1 MKARICVLLLGLLL
15 TGGLNCGAQ
24 LYTGMSGLIKNPSA
38 DMNPSGEAVISSYF
52 MNRHFTPGSADQR
65 YGFYYNGKKYD
76 TVDFSLALAPFN
88 WMEISYTFTLMK
100 TLAEG
105 HTKPRY
111 NHKDRFF
118 SVKFRPLKE
127 GKYYPAIA
135 IGANDI
141 FSTVYKEKSSDNGG
155 MNAGYFCNAYIV
167 ATKHFVPKGHD
178 IGVSLG
184 YRYAPGPHSKK
195 WQGVIGGVTWRPK
208 WVPNLRVV
216 GEWTAHEANIGV
228 DCLLWRHLFLQFAM
242 VGCRYPQ
249 GGIAYQINLF

>member
-1 MKARICVLLLGLLL
+1 MKARICVLLLGLLV
-15 TGGLNCGAQ
+15 TGVLNCGAQ
-24 LYTGMSGLIKNPSA
+24 LYTGMSGLIKNPSG

-52 MNRHFTPGSADQR
+52 MNRHFTPGSADQQW
-65 YGFYYNGKKYD
+65 GFVYNGKKYD
-76 TVDFSLALAPFN
+76 TVDFSLALTPF
-88 WMEISYTFTLMK
+88 WWLEVGYTFTLQK
-100 TLAEG
+100 TLADG
-105 HTKPRY
+105 HSKPRF
-111 NHKDRFF
+111 NQKDRFF
-118 SVKFRPLKE
+118 SVKFRPLRE
-127 GKYYPAIA
+127 GKYHPAIA
-135 IGANDI
+135 IGSNDFI
-141 FSTVYKEKSSDNGG
+141 GSALKRGGYKESG
-155 MNAGYFCNAYIV
+155 AGYFCNYYIV

-178 IGVSLG
+178 IGVTLG
-184 YRYAPGPHSKK
+184 YRYVPVKYGKK